1 MAGWLANFYSGRES
15 NQKGFI
21 VAHQTIQFLPPE
33 ERKDATNKRVEN
45 KILLSIPETEFWAI
59 RPHLEAVELDSHHVL
74 HEAHEA
80 LEYAYFPNDGLLSLV
95 VVLADGK
102 TVEAG
107 LVGKEGLVGI
117 PALAGLTR
125 SPLREVV
132 QITGDGVR
140 MPVARLVELLGE
152 AQELRREMERFSVL
166 LGLQMAQTTGCNR
179 LHGVEQRLARWL
191 LMAQDR
197 VSSASLPIT
206 HDFLATMLGTDRPSV
221 SLAAGALQK
230 ANIIEYNRGSVKILN
245 RAELE
250 RASCECYGV
259 IRRYTD
265 EA

>member
-1 MAGWLANFYSGRES
+1 MAAARKLLCWPRIQSKRV
-15 NQKGFI
+15 I

-45 KILLSIPETEFWAI
+45 KILLSIPETEFRAI

-74 HEAHEA
+74 HEVHEA

-107 LVGKEGLVGI
+107 IVGKEGLVGI
-117 PALAGLTR
+117 PALAGLSR

-132 QITGDGVR
+132 QITGDGLRISAVTLR
-140 MPVARLVELLGE
+140 ELL
-152 AQELRREMERFSVL
+152 ATAPELRHKLERFTVV
-166 LGLQMAQTTGCNR
+166 LGLQVAQTAGCNR

-197 VSSASLPIT
+197 VSSASLPLT

-221 SLAAGALQK
+221 SLAAGVLQK
-230 ANIIEYNRGSVKILN
+230 AKVIEYGRGSVKILN

-250 RASCECYGV
+250 RIACECYGV
-259 IRRYTD
+259 IQRYSV
-265 EA
+265 EV

>member
-1 MAGWLANFYSGRES
+1 MAGNPIKKAFV
-15 NQKGFI
+15 
-21 VAHQTIQFLPPE
+21 VAHQTLQFSAPD
-33 ERKDATNKRVEN
+33 ERTDATNKRVKN
-45 KILLSIPETEFWAI
+45 KILLSIPDNEFWAM
-59 RPHLEAVELDSHHVL
+59 RPDLEGVALESHKIL
-74 HEAHEA
+74 HESHEV
-80 LEYAYFPNDGLLSLV
+80 LQHAYFPNDGLLSLV
-95 VVLADGK
+95 VVLAEGK

-107 LVGKEGLVGI
+107 IVGREGLVGI
-117 PALAGLTR
+117 PALAGLNR
-125 SPLREVV
+125 
-132 QITGDGVR
+132 
-140 MPVARLVELLGE
+140 
-152 AQELRREMERFSVL
+152 
-166 LGLQMAQTTGCNR
+166 NR

>member
-1 MAGWLANFYSGRES
+1 MRPDLEG
-15 NQKGFI
+15 
-21 VAHQTIQFLPPE
+21 VA
-33 ERKDATNKRVEN
+33 
-45 KILLSIPETEFWAI
+45 
-59 RPHLEAVELDSHHVL
+59 LDSHKIL
-74 HEAHEA
+74 HESHEV
-80 LEYAYFPNDGLLSLV
+80 LQYAYFPNDGLLSLV
-95 VVLADGK
+95 VVLAEGK

-107 LVGKEGLVGI
+107 IVGKEGLVGI
-117 PALAGLTR
+117 PALAGLNR

-132 QITGDGVR
+132 QITGEGLR
-140 MPVARLVELLGE
+140 MPVSRLAEFLREAPQLRHELE
-152 AQELRREMERFSVL
+152 QFSVL
-166 LGLQMAQTTGCNR
+166 LGLQM
-179 LHGVEQRLARWL
+179 ARWL

-221 SLAAGALQK
+221 SLAAGTLEK
-230 ANIIEYNRGSVKILN
+230 ANIIEYNRGSVRIVN